1 MSKKE
6 ESTYEKSLKL
16 LGIDDAMLEAKIKD
30 EGPTIYTYINAVLL
44 GMAAVLGIV
53 FLVLMNL

>member
-30 EGPTIYTYINAVLL
+30 EGPTIYTYINAFYWGWLRY
-44 GMAAVLGIV
+44 
-53 FLVLMNL
+53 LV